1 MNETQIK
8 ILEAAE
14 SEVADYGFAGAS
26 IRNITQRAGVNVAA
40 INYHF
45 GSKEELIKA
54 LFRDRIKPINDY
66 RLESLRKAQERAPDG
81 IVSTEELVDILV
93 RPAVAKMMSKEGRR
107 FVQAIARCMS
117 EPTDFM
123 CDLDEEL
130 FKEMF
135 HSFLAA
141 FQKAL
146 PEHDSETLL
155 NKMNFIICSM
165 VGFMM
170 HFPRIEQLVGKQMSG
185 EESEILLDQYIDFI
199 ATGIG
204 SPVSSYSR

>member
-1 MNETQIK
+1 MNATRVK
-8 ILEAAE
+8 VLEAAE

-45 GSKEELIKA
+45 GSKEELIKE
-54 LFRDRIKPINDY
+54 LFRYRITPLNDY
-66 RLESLRKAQERAPDG
+66 RLKTLREAQERSPDG
-81 IVSTEELVDILV
+81 IVSAEELVDILV
-93 RPAVAKMMSKEGRR
+93 RPAVAKMMSREGRR

-130 FKEMF
+130 FEEMF
-135 HSFLAA
+135 QSFLAA

-146 PEHDSETLL
+146 PGHDAETLL

-170 HFPRIEQLVGKQMSG
+170 HFPRIEQFVGKQMSG
-185 EESEILLDQYIDFI
+185 EQSERLLDQYIDFI

-204 SPVSSYSR
+204 SPVSTLSK